1 MLILSNIN
9 INTQLVESPSKIIH
23 VHCTSWSAFFLE
35 NIFIL
40 IQLQLHAKRIVQVIV
55 MMEGILF
62 EFQKDDILENMFD
75 SPELVHTV

>member
-1 MLILSNIN
+1 MYIVPVGLLSF
-9 INTQLVESPSKIIH
+9 LKIYLFEI
-23 VHCTSWSAFFLE
+23 SYL
-35 NIFIL
+35 
-40 IQLQLHAKRIVQVIV
+40 LHAKRIVQVIL